1 MRSEGQRGCRRRGN
15 GVDRWS
21 DSSQQSRAGWTGTM
35 TTNYSEQ
42 IGRLLGNTSTGPTI
56 RGMRIMGAE
65 T

>member
-1 MRSEGQRGCRRRGN
+1 MPSEGQRVCRRRGN

-21 DSSQQSRAGWTGTM
+21 DSSQQTCAGWTGTM

-42 IGRLLGNTSTGPTI
+42 VGCLACNASTGTTI